1 MAKLVSLLLA
11 LFAVLLVNGQTVDS
25 ISKKQVTTVK
35 SDSLKAK
42 SLQDTVKKESRK
54 ERKRREKE
62 EAKAKEK
69 TVFKD
74 STRLAIEA
82 KNRQAWKRSL
92 ILPGW
97 GQYTNGGVWWIKVPA
112 IYGGLLSTV
121 LVFDF
126 NNRYYKELLGV
137 LQARADGRAVED
149 PYYNGVPD
157 QSIIR
162 AKDNARRNRD
172 LMVLLTLGVYGLNV
186 AEAYIDSMLKYRWNI
201 GEDKPKKTALSIGPT
216 LMDAGLASGT
226 YSFKPTV
233 GLKLSMKFN

>member
-1 MAKLVSLLLA
+1 MTKLISL
-11 LFAVLLVNGQTVDS
+11 LFAVFAVLIVQAQTVDT
-25 ISKKQVTTVK
+25 IPKKQVQTVK
-35 SDSLKAK
+35 AESLKPK
-42 SLQDTVKKESRK
+42 SAQDTVKKESRK

-69 TVFKD
+69 VVFKD

-82 KNRQAWKRSL
+82 KNKQAWKRSL
-92 ILPGW
+92 VLPGW
-97 GQYTNGGVWWIKVPA
+97 GQYTNGGVWWIKVPV
-112 IYGGLLSTV
+112 IYGGLATTV

-126 NNRYYKELLGV
+126 NNKYYKELLGV
-137 LQARADGRAVED
+137 LQDRAEGRPVD
-149 PYYNGVPD
+149 PFYERIPD

-186 AEAYIDSMLKYRWNI
+186 AEAYIDSMLKYRWSI
-201 GEDKPKKTALSIGPT
+201 GDDKPKKTAFSIGPT
-216 LMDAGLASGT
+216 LMDASLASGSFT
-226 YSFKPTV
+226 FKPTV

>member
-1 MAKLVSLLLA
+1 MAKLISLI
-11 LFAVLLVNGQTVDS
+11 FAVFMLAVVHGQTVDT
-25 ISKKQVTTVK
+25 IPKKQVAPVK
-35 SDSLKAK
+35 IDSIKQKAA
-42 SLQDTVKKESRK
+42 QDTIKKESRK
-54 ERKRREKE
+54 ERKKREKE

-69 TVFKD
+69 VVFKD

-82 KNRQAWKRSL
+82 KNKQAWKRSL
-92 ILPGW
+92 VLPGW

-112 IYGGLLSTV
+112 IYGGLITTV

-137 LQARADGRAVED
+137 LQDKALGRPID
-149 PYYNGVPD
+149 PYYIGISE

-186 AEAYIDSMLKYRWNI
+186 AEAYIDSMLKYRWSI
-201 GEDKPKKTALSIGPT
+201 GDDKPKKTAFLIGPT
-216 LMDAGLASGT
+216 LMDASLASGT
-226 YSFKPTV
+226 YAFKPTV
-233 GLKLSMKFN
+233 GLKLTMKFN

>member
-1 MAKLVSLLLA
+1 MSLFFA
-11 LFAVLLVNGQTVDS
+11 LFAVLMVQGQAIDTIPKKQIQTV
-25 ISKKQVTTVK
+25 KT
-35 SDSLKAK
+35 DSLKQK
-42 SLQDTVKKESRK
+42 SAQDTVKKESRK
-54 ERKRREKE
+54 ERKKREKE

-69 TVFKD
+69 VVFKD

-92 ILPGW
+92 VLPGW

-126 NNRYYKELLGV
+126 NNKYYKELLDV
-137 LQARADGRAVED
+137 LKAREDGRAED
-149 PYYNGVPD
+149 PFYQGRS
-157 QSIIR
+157 QEAIIR

-186 AEAYIDSMLKYRWNI
+186 AEAYIDSMLKYRWTI
-201 GEDKPKKTALSIGPT
+201 GDEKPKKTAFSIGPT
-216 LMDAGLASGT
+216 LMDASLASGSYT
-226 YSFKPTV
+226 FKPTV

>member
-1 MAKLVSLLLA
+1 MTKLVSLLFA
-11 LFAVLLVNGQTVDS
+11 LFAVLLVHGQRVDTIAKMPLAPVKIDS
-25 ISKKQVTTVK
+25 VKQT
-35 SDSLKAK
+35 SA
-42 SLQDTVKKESRK
+42 QDTVKKESRK
-54 ERKRREKE
+54 ERKKREKE

-69 TVFKD
+69 VVFKD

-82 KNRQAWKRSL
+82 KNKQAWKRSL
-92 ILPGW
+92 VLPGW

-121 LVFDF
+121 LIFDF

-137 LQARADGRAVED
+137 LQNRA
-149 PYYNGVPD
+149 NGLPVD
-157 QSIIR
+157 EFYQRITDESIIR

-201 GEDKPKKTALSIGPT
+201 GDDKPKKTAFSIGPT
-216 LMDAGLASGT
+216 LMDASFGSGSYT
-226 YSFKPTV
+226 FKPTV
-233 GLKLSMKFN
+233 GLKFSMSFN